1 MIFIS
6 LNFDPSI
13 INELMFKDVTF
24 ILSVCRW
31 KIYEFVQVGTS
42 IVWLIDPFFIGVA
55 PWGGWNYY

>member
-1 MIFIS
+1 
-6 LNFDPSI
+6 
-13 INELMFKDVTF
+13 MFKDVTF